1 MAEMD
6 GPRVAVA
13 EGAERWMELGWV
25 RSGMRIG
32 KDDGDD
38 NLNAGYLL
46 RNCQTQSIP

>member
-6 GPRVAVA
+6 GPRVGVA

-32 KDDGDD
+32 KDDVDEI
-38 NLNAGYLL
+38 LNEALCTDL
-46 RNCQTQSIP
+46 FTCRP